1 MSRVRHR
8 PVRRGEDDGRVPLPP
23 QVDGSDRRRG
33 GRPRDEARRAAI
45 LTAAGDLMLE
55 GGLGAATMEAI
66 AARAGVSKQT
76 IYNWWPSRGAV
87 AMEGFMLR
95 ADPLGQVP
103 DGVPAAE
110 ALRILAV
117 ELVRLLSSPA
127 GALMRS
133 LVAEAQSQTEVA
145 DALRDQW
152 LTPRRAAVVEIVEA
166 GIAAGEFDPDTDVD
180 VAMDHVFAPLYYRLL
195 LGHRPLTEEFAR
207 RSVAQ
212 LVDGIRTRE

>member
-1 MSRVRHR
+1 MATD
-8 PVRRGEDDGRVPLPP
+8 PAPAGDE
-23 QVDGSDRRRG
+23 RRRG
-33 GRPRDEARRAAI
+33 GRPRDEARRTAI

-55 GGLGAATMEAI
+55 GGLSAATMEAI

-103 DGVPAAE
+103 DGVSASE
-110 ALRILAV
+110 ALRVLAV
-117 ELVRLLSSPA
+117 ELVRLFRSPA

-133 LVAEAQSQTEVA
+133 LVAEAQSQPELA

-152 LTPRRAAVVEIVEA
+152 LTPRRVSVAAIVEA
-166 GIAAGEFDPDTDVD
+166 GIAAGEFVVDADVD
-180 VAMDHVFAPLYYRLL
+180 LAMDHVFAPIYYRLL
-195 LGHRPLTEEFAR
+195 LGHRPLTERFAVA
-207 RSVAQ
+207 SVDQ
-212 LVDGIRTRE
+212 LLAGIRRRE